1 MTDDLSELVHLLRNT
16 PVRELVSALR
26 RDGFVLERETRT
38 GGRIYSHPD
47 GVSPSFTT
55 TTAPIP
61 SPAEPCAAF
70 LRQPAGH
77 WKTSGAYGW
86 SDNRPLHP
94 SVTHLTLSTVS
105 NLPRR

>member
-47 GVSPSFTT
+47 GRLTVVHYHHGSDTLT
-55 TTAPIP
+55 RRT
-61 SPAEPCAAF
+61 
-70 LRQPAGH
+70 LRSVLEATH
-77 WKTSGAYGW
+77 W
-86 SDNRPLHP
+86 
-94 SVTHLTLSTVS
+94 TLEDI
-105 NLPRR
+105 RRLRLVR